1 MVIYVMIKNVILD
14 YLLEIYNSYL
24 NNNLNKYDLN
34 KKFDIRLYG
43 NIDEK
48 LEIVYNFIFVC

>member
-24 NNNLNKYDLN
+24 NNNLNKYDFN
-34 KKFDIRLYG
+34 KK
-43 NIDEK
+43 N
-48 LEIVYNFIFVC
+48 